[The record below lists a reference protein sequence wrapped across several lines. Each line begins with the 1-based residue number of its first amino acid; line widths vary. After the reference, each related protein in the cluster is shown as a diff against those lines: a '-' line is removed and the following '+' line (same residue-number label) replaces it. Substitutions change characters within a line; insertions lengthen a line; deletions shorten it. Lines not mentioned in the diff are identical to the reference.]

1 MKTDTVAVLRTA
13 RNHRKSNKPALRR
26 RILSAGIAAALLGIC
41 AAPSH
46 ALPLSAGTWNGATD
60 SLWNTGTN
68 WSGGVPTGASDVIF
82 PGVIPATGAIITL
95 NTGELAN
102 TLAFSNSYTFNSN
115 SLTLSAGTV
124 DVASG
129 FTATINSTLNLS
141 SGLTKTGAGTLALSA
156 IGSVSGG
163 VAVNAGTLQLGDGT
177 LNSITSIATTTT
189 VAAGATLDMGGFAT
203 TILNLQGAG
212 TITDSNVI
220 DPVLTLTSGTFSG
233 VIQDGAGLVSV
244 LKNGTA
250 SDVLTLTGTNTYTGG
265 TEINGGTLSFANG
278 SLGTVGTIN
287 FTGDS
292 TLRWHGTNTED
303 VSGRIVLDD
312 VNVTFDTNGNNVT
325 LALALGIG
333 DEAGG
338 TASVTKTGAGT
349 LTLLGA
355 NIYTGGTNIHAGTL
369 SFADGALGTTGQVR
383 FTGTSTLR
391 WESGNTQDVTTTNGI
406 YLEDG
411 VNATFDTNGN
421 NVTFAKAFTLGES
434 QPTGTAAITKDGA
447 GKLTILAANGYT
459 GGTTVAAGTLFLGD
473 GSTPGASLGTGDVTV
488 NATAIF
494 QLDLANAEVF
504 ANKIANSGH
513 VIADDSPLSN
523 YTMSGV
529 ISGAGDFTKT
539 GGNTVTLSALNTY
552 TGPTY
557 VQQGTLMAGIS
568 NAGGAGATGPGAFGQ
583 NSAVFVSNGA
593 ILQLNGFN
601 VGIGSLNDAPTQ
613 VQTSAIVQNSS
624 VTPATLTVGGGGGS
638 GYFSGIIQDGLLGIS
653 LENTRRPSGFQ
664 QAPQTPAPLSLWK
677 TGEGTQTL
685 GGLNTY
691 TGTTKVDGGLLRA
704 DVSNAGGIG
713 TTGPGA
719 FGNNSAVTVNGT
731 GTLQLGGNDV
741 GIGSLAGDA
750 GGIVE
755 NSSFLRFRSDSAIIS
770 ESTTATLTTGGNNA
784 DATFAGTIRDGVR
797 GESGRQSAKKNT
809 APLSG
814 PLAFFK
820 TGTGTETLTGTNSY
834 TGGTT
839 LAQGT
844 LAAGSMKAF
853 GSGNLTMT
861 GGTLRTSGGPWV
873 VDIGGG
879 NISFT
884 GGTYIANVG
893 GNLPGVNHDQ
903 LRTTGSANISGGT
916 LSLVQQNAFRLLS
929 GMKVT
934 LVSAAGGV
942 AGGTAGG
949 TPVPA
954 ANVTGLAAFSNT
966 PVLIPVVNLYTTSV
980 ILEAMQGSFTGVS
993 GLTPNQKSA
1002 AKALDSLAAI
1012 TGGHTGVINELD
1024 FLNNQDP
1031 KALPALLD
1039 KIGPD
1044 ELTAIFHLAKSLANV
1059 QSANILSRL
1068 DEIRAELERI
1078 LSINSVNVLGSPDG
1092 SFQGPAGHRG
1102 KQVAPANEERWSLW
1116 MVGSGEF
1123 THVGSTV
1130 NAAGFNLSSGGVTA
1144 GVDYRFSSKFV
1155 AGISIGYMNTSGSLA
1170 NGGSVD
1176 VDGGRV
1182 GAYATYFDRGFHVDA
1197 SVSGGPNSYRTR
1209 RVTANNTIA
1218 TGSPEGTEVNLLL
1231 AAGYDWKKGA
1241 LTIGP
1246 DVSFQYTNVQLDGF
1260 NETGTFAPLSVIR
1273 KNAESLRSSVGFRAA
1288 YDIKAG
1294 RALIRPEVRAAWQH
1308 EYGDTT
1314 YSLTSS
1320 FATLGGSPFTVFGP
1334 ATGRDSLLVRA
1345 GVNVQWNDRF
1355 STYAYY
1361 DGELLRKNYSSNN
1374 VSLGVRWKF

>member
-1 MKTDTVAVLRTA
+1 MKPDTAAVLRTS
-13 RNHRKSNKPALRR
+13 RKHRKSNKPALRR

-41 AAPSH
+41 AVSSH
-46 ALPLSAGTWNGATD
+46 AGPALSNPWTGEFNSSWHFAANWTNGI
-60 SLWNTGTN
+60 
-68 WSGGVPTGASDVIF
+68 PTGADDVVF
-82 PGVIPATGAIITL
+82 PGVIPGTGAIITL

-124 DVASG
+124 DVAAG

-141 SGLTKTGAGTLALSA
+141 SGLTKTGAGTLALTNA
-156 IGSVSGG
+156 NNTYTGPVRI
-163 VAVNAGTLQLGDGT
+163 NAGTLSVTADGSLGTAATLPPGTAAVTFFGGELLVDGSTFSTSKSIQITDAVTGRLSNSNTGSAAVFNGAFTLGAGSTLAIGSLGNTGTVEFNASSVSSTAASLLSVDFGTLLNDGT
-177 LNSITSIATTTT
+177 LNSITSIAKTTT

-220 DPVLTLTSGTFSG
+220 DPVLTLTSGNFSG

-292 TLRWHGTNTED
+292 TLRWHSTNTED
-303 VSGRIVLDD
+303 VSGRIVLED

-333 DEAGG
+333 DEADG

-459 GGTTVAAGTLFLGD
+459 GGTTVAAGILFLGD

-529 ISGAGDFTKT
+529 ISGVGDFTKT
-539 GGNTVTLSALNTY
+539 GANTVTLSALNTY

-613 VQTSAIVQNSS
+613 VQTPAIVQNSS

-638 GYFSGIIQDGLLGIS
+638 GYFSGIIQDGLLGAA
-653 LENTRRPSGFQ
+653 EAARRPSGFQ

-677 TGEGTQTL
+677 TGDGTQTL

-755 NSSFLRFRSDSAIIS
+755 NSSFLKQRVETAIVPRSA
-770 ESTTATLTTGGNNA
+770 TATLTTGGNNA

-797 GESGRQSAKKNT
+797 GEAVRQPAEKNT
-809 APLSG
+809 APLTG

-820 TGTGTETLTGTNSY
+820 TGTGTGRSP
-834 TGGTT
+834 
-839 LAQGT
+839 A
-844 LAAGSMKAF
+844 
-853 GSGNLTMT
+853 
-861 GGTLRTSGGPWV
+861 RTA
-873 VDIGGG
+873 
-879 NISFT
+879 T
-884 GGTYIANVG
+884 
-893 GNLPGVNHDQ
+893 
-903 LRTTGSANISGGT
+903 
-916 LSLVQQNAFRLLS
+916 
-929 GMKVT
+929 
-934 LVSAAGGV
+934 
-942 AGGTAGG
+942 
-949 TPVPA
+949 PA
-954 ANVTGLAAFSNT
+954 ARRSC
-966 PVLIPVVNLYTTSV
+966 
-980 ILEAMQGSFTGVS
+980 
-993 GLTPNQKSA
+993 
-1002 AKALDSLAAI
+1002 
-1012 TGGHTGVINELD
+1012 
-1024 FLNNQDP
+1024 
-1031 KALPALLD
+1031 
-1039 KIGPD
+1039 
-1044 ELTAIFHLAKSLANV
+1044 
-1059 QSANILSRL
+1059 
-1068 DEIRAELERI
+1068 RA
-1078 LSINSVNVLGSPDG
+1078 
-1092 SFQGPAGHRG
+1092 
-1102 KQVAPANEERWSLW
+1102 RW
-1116 MVGSGEF
+1116 
-1123 THVGSTV
+1123 
-1130 NAAGFNLSSGGVTA
+1130 
-1144 GVDYRFSSKFV
+1144 R
-1155 AGISIGYMNTSGSLA
+1155 
-1170 NGGSVD
+1170 
-1176 VDGGRV
+1176 
-1182 GAYATYFDRGFHVDA
+1182 
-1197 SVSGGPNSYRTR
+1197 
-1209 RVTANNTIA
+1209 
-1218 TGSPEGTEVNLLL
+1218 
-1231 AAGYDWKKGA
+1231 
-1241 LTIGP
+1241 
-1246 DVSFQYTNVQLDGF
+1246 
-1260 NETGTFAPLSVIR
+1260 
-1273 KNAESLRSSVGFRAA
+1273 RAA
-1288 YDIKAG
+1288 
-1294 RALIRPEVRAAWQH
+1294 
-1308 EYGDTT
+1308 
-1314 YSLTSS
+1314 
-1320 FATLGGSPFTVFGP
+1320 
-1334 ATGRDSLLVRA
+1334 
-1345 GVNVQWNDRF
+1345 
-1355 STYAYY
+1355 
-1361 DGELLRKNYSSNN
+1361 
-1374 VSLGVRWKF
+1374 